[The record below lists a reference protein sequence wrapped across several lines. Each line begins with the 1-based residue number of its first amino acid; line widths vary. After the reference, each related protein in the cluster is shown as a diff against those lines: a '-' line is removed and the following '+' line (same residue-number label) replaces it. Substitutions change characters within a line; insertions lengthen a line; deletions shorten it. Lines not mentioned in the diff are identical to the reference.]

1 MCKIISLK
9 GKKGLFWHMVSNFS
23 VRIHWDLF
31 LWMVVMKL
39 SILKHVI
46 EEALLIHGGWEVKKK
61 TGRIWVPV

>member
-1 MCKIISLK
+1 
-9 GKKGLFWHMVSNFS
+9 MVSNFS
-23 VRIHWDLF
+23 VLNHWDLF